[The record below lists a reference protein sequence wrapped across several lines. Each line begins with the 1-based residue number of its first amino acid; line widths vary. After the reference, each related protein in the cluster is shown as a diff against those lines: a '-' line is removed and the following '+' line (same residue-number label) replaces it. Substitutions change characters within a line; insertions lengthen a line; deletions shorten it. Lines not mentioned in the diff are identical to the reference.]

1 MAKIIIRWKK
11 SAIGYPRNQVR
22 VIKALGLKRLQHEV
36 EHEDTPNIRGIVHKV
51 RHLVEVRIGE
61 GQ

>member
-36 EHEDTPNIRGIVHKV
+36 EHEDTPSIMGMINKV
-51 RHLVEVRIGE
+51 NHLIEVKE
-61 GQ
+61 LS